1 MTKIKTIDDF
11 NKLTSMITSFS
22 HAYLFNVNR
31 LDLSFPYIKE
41 FAKLIIC
48 GKDYQNN
55 DEVKDIL
62 YQIDNEEYD
71 DLYIVNPNTI
81 GINTEEINKLMNY
94 METKSLRENGKRVY
108 IIYGFERLS
117 REVSNKILK
126 FLEEPNDNI
135 YALIMTESIDNILP
149 TIISRCQVIN
159 LSIECASNLLEKNEM
174 MKNFFNELYDKKNK
188 FIAYENNLF
197 NDIISERITFYE
209 CFDALEELISQ
220 NISKKC
226 GQDVSSEY
234 YLEVMD
240 NIPLN
245 NLLKILDITNKLK
258 GLIKKNINLN
268 LLLDRYIIEVVK
280 ELMVCQK

>member
-48 GKDYQNN
+48 GNDYQNN